1 MRLDWEIMRLG
12 WEITGEAKEV
22 AYNNG
27 DGIFVV
33 ELFLKGIN
41 MGFLRLNLETEEV
54 DNCFRYT
61 GEISEYFLEYFDV
74 APNFRDYKAFLN
86 GLGIEIPK
94 LSLAHWTP
102 NKYSKVYSIVGNEII
117 GQVSGDR
124 AEIKKACLSYN
135 VFPTRELA
143 ERAENLSKLD
153 RLILLWQY
161 KNDCLFIPDFKNI
174 DQPKHSVIYVQMY
187 KELRAYTIYT
197 VREHKVYFETKEQAE
212 KFVNIYSKE
221 IKKIM
226 GVI

>member
-1 MRLDWEIMRLG
+1 MRLD

-22 AYNNG
+22 AYNKSG
-27 DGIFVV
+27 AAVFTV
-33 ELFLKGIN
+33 ELFLNGDSLGYMN
-41 MGFLRLNLETEEV
+41 LNLENERVGHNLDYE
-54 DNCFRYT
+54 
-61 GEISEYFLEYFDV
+61 GEYFLEYFDV
-74 APNFRDYKAFLN
+74 APNFRGYKAFLN
-86 GLGIEIPK
+86 LLGIEIPK

-102 NKYSKVYSIVGNEII
+102 EKYSMVYSIVGNEII

-187 KELRAYTIYT
+187 KDLRVDTIYS
-197 VREHKVYFETKEQAE
+197 VREHKVYFETIEQAE